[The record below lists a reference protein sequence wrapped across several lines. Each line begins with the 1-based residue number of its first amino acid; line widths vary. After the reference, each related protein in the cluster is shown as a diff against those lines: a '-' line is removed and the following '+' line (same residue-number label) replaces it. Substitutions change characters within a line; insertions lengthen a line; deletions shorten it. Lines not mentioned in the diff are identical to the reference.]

1 MRDLESRLAKCK
13 KIVDEH
19 SAIHAMEFVDQTRVK
34 KISVQALTNRAEK
47 DARARGARADHCTI
61 SAPQAFGEWL
71 NLKAIRPYFLCDNTI
86 GLDVKGAHSIKD
98 MYMLW
103 YDNAHWARAQRPIK

>member
-1 MRDLESRLAKCK
+1 MHDLESRLARCK

-19 SAIHAMEFVDQTRVK
+19 SALHVLELVDQSKVN
-34 KISVQALTNRAEK
+34 KISIQALTRLAEK
-47 DARARGARADHCTI
+47 DARARGGRPDHCTI
-61 SAPQAFGEWL
+61 SAPQAFGEWV
-71 NLKAIRPYFLCDNTI
+71 NLKTIHPYFLRDNTI

-103 YDNAHWARAQRPIK
+103 YDNAHWARAHGAQK